1 MNILEAK
8 NEIKKTVTIYLD
20 KDEDGRYVVPL
31 ERQRPVLLI
40 GAPGIGKTAIMS
52 RIGEELGIGFLSY
65 TMTHHT
71 RQSALGLPF
80 IAEKTFGGKKY
91 SVTEYTMSEIVKDVY
106 DAIERQG
113 KKEGIL
119 FLDEINCVSE
129 TLAPAML
136 ELLQHKKFGSH
147 EIPRGWV
154 LVAAGNP
161 EEYNKS
167 ATELDM
173 VTLDRVKKMEVSPDY
188 DAFALYAVN
197 NGVHES
203 VTFFLSENRDKL
215 FYAERGQTE
224 YEFVTPRGWE
234 DLSYALRAYEKFG
247 YEVTLSLVTEY
258 VRSAEIASSF
268 FRFYNLFGRYR
279 ELLSSD
285 DAENGRTESVSL
297 EGKPFDERFA
307 VAEILRGKICRIAS
321 AAVGSY
327 GNYRAAKEEID
338 RIRTEEDGKKTAD
351 LYRIKAEDPSVDS
364 VKRKTYKTIVEL
376 LCRPSPTEALSEEYE
391 NVLAEG
397 KSAEE
402 KIDRLLAFAEK
413 SLGKRQE
420 LTAMLTTL
428 VANEDFVSFLT
439 LFGSDGFYRLNDEL
453 LIGPDDSALRKRAAD
468 LLSERKEIKAK
479 R

>member
-20 KDEDGRYVVPL
+20 KNENGDYLIPL

-52 RIGEELGIGFLSY
+52 KIGEELGIGFLSY
-65 TMTHHT
+65 TLTHHT
-71 RQSALGLPF
+71 RQSALGLPY
-80 IAEKTFGGKKY
+80 IAKETFGGREY
-91 SVTEYTMSEIVKDVY
+91 SVTEYTMSEIVADVY
-106 DAIERQG
+106 EAIEKQG

-188 DAFALYAVN
+188 EAFSVYAVN
-197 NGVHES
+197 HDIHES
-203 VTFFLSENRDKL
+203 ILLFLSENRDKL
-215 FYAERGQTE
+215 FFAERGQTE

-234 DLSYALRAYEKFG
+234 DLSYALRSYEKFG
-247 YEVTLSLVTEY
+247 YEVTLSLISQY
-258 VRSAEIASSF
+258 VRSAEISSAF
-268 FRFYNLFGRYR
+268 FRFYGLFGGYR

-285 DAENGRTESVSL
+285 DAETGKTKKIDL
-297 EGKPFDERFA
+297 DGKPFDERFA
-307 VAEILRGKICRIAS
+307 VAEILRGKICRISSSAVAAYNNQVFFEDELKKAKTQEERKKESERISSLLAACGDPEKRSVYKSMIGLLGEGSPEESLRRNRDKMLKGGEEAS
-321 AAVGSY
+321 KKI
-327 GNYRAAKEEID
+327 GN
-338 RIRTEEDGKKTAD
+338 
-351 LYRIKAEDPSVDS
+351 
-364 VKRKTYKTIVEL
+364 L
-376 LCRPSPTEALSEEYE
+376 LRF
-391 NVLAEG
+391 
-397 KSAEE
+397 AEE
-402 KIDRLLAFAEK
+402 
-413 SLGKRQE
+413 SLGKKQE
-420 LTAMLTTL
+420 LTAMLTSSL
-428 VANEDFVSFLT
+428 SSENFVTFLT
-439 LFGSDGFYRLNDEL
+439 LFGCDEFYRLNDEL
-453 LIGPDDSALRKRAAD
+453 LIGGENEALR
-468 LLSERKEIKAK
+468 RKVLNALGEK
-479 R
+479 

>member
-20 KDEDGRYVVPL
+20 KNENGDYLIPL

-52 RIGEELGIGFLSY
+52 KIGEELGIGFLSY
-65 TMTHHT
+65 TLTHHT
-71 RQSALGLPF
+71 RQSALGLPY
-80 IAEKTFGGKKY
+80 IAKETFGGREY
-91 SVTEYTMSEIVKDVY
+91 SVTEYTMSEIVADVY
-106 DAIERQG
+106 EAIEKQG

-188 DAFALYAVN
+188 EAFSVYAVN
-197 NGVHES
+197 HDIHES
-203 VTFFLSENRDKL
+203 SLLFLSENRDKL
-215 FYAERGQTE
+215 FFAERGQTE

-234 DLSYALRAYEKFG
+234 DLSYALRSYEKFG
-247 YEVTLSLVTEY
+247 YEVTLSLISQY
-258 VRSAEIASSF
+258 VRSAEISSAF
-268 FRFYNLFGRYR
+268 FRFYGLFGGYR

-285 DAENGRTESVSL
+285 DAETGKTKKIDL
-297 EGKPFDERFA
+297 DGKPFDERFA
-307 VAEILRGKICRIAS
+307 VAEILRGKICRISSLAVAAYNNQVFFEDELKKAKTQEERKKESERISSLLAACGDPEKRSVYKSMIGLLGEKSPEESLRRNRDKMLKGGEEAS
-321 AAVGSY
+321 KKI
-327 GNYRAAKEEID
+327 GN
-338 RIRTEEDGKKTAD
+338 
-351 LYRIKAEDPSVDS
+351 
-364 VKRKTYKTIVEL
+364 L
-376 LCRPSPTEALSEEYE
+376 LRF
-391 NVLAEG
+391 
-397 KSAEE
+397 AEE
-402 KIDRLLAFAEK
+402 
-413 SLGKRQE
+413 SLGKKQE
-420 LTAMLTTL
+420 LTAMLTSSL
-428 VANEDFVSFLT
+428 SSENFVTFLT
-439 LFGSDGFYRLNDEL
+439 LFGCDEFYRLNDEL
-453 LIGPDDSALRKRAAD
+453 LIGGENEALR
-468 LLSERKEIKAK
+468 RKVLNMLGEK
-479 R
+479 